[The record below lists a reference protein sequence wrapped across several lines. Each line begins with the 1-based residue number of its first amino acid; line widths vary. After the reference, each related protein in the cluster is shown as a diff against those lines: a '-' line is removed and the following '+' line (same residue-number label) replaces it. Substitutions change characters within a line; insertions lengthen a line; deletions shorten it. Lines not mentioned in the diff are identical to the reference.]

1 MTINVTL
8 FENRAF
14 GEVIKLSKMK
24 FYRLRVGPKYK
35 DWCPSKDRERDLKIQ
50 THRKQA
56 KQQQADTGASTIQG
70 RPRFVSIHHKV
81 EAGRGFFPRA
91 FLRR

>member
-24 FYRLRVGPKYK
+24 FYGIRVGPKYK
-35 DWCPSKDRERDLKIQ
+35 SWCPSKDKRERFERYRHTGSKPRA
-50 THRKQA
+50 TSRYWSFHKPRKA
-56 KQQQADTGASTIQG
+56 
-70 RPRFVSIHHKV
+70 RFVSIHHKI
-81 EAGRGFFPRA
+81 RQKGFFPRA